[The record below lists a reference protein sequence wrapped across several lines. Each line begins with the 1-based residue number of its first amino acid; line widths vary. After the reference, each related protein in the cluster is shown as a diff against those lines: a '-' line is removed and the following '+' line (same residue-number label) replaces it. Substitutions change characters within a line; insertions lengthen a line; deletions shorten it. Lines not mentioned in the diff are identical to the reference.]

1 MENPEN
7 TMENIGRVDLSPGN
21 RMDNENLSQNTI

>member
-7 TMENIGRVDLSPGN
+7 TMKNIGRVDLSPGN
-21 RMDNENLSQNTI
+21 RMDKENLSQNTI